1 MKLYKAEFFK
11 RDFTLR
17 AAVGIQSPELVFD
30 YLTTE
35 KTEITLPGAVKI
47 ARGDW
52 AHVTDINGAVIY
64 QGVVMD
70 ITTAITFRN
79 RTMYITTVMPATRF
93 ITTTTLFGK
102 SNFSFTIT
110 A

>member
-47 ARGDW
+47 GEIG
-52 AHVTDINGAVIY
+52 HTSP
-64 QGVVMD
+64 
-70 ITTAITFRN
+70 T
-79 RTMYITTVMPATRF
+79 
-93 ITTTTLFGK
+93 
-102 SNFSFTIT
+102 
-110 A
+110 

>member
-1 MKLYKAEFFK
+1 MKPYKAEFFK

-17 AAVGIQSPELVFD
+17 AAAGIQSPELVFD

-52 AHVTDINGAVIY
+52 AHVSRRCDGYGNG
-64 QGVVMD
+64 QNH
-70 ITTAITFRN
+70 N
-79 RTMYITTVMPATRF
+79 RERGPANV
-93 ITTTTLFGK
+93 
-102 SNFSFTIT
+102 NF
-110 A
+110 

>member
-1 MKLYKAEFFK
+1 MKPYKAEFFK

-17 AAVGIQSPELVFD
+17 AAAGIQSPELVFD

-52 AHVTDINGAVIY
+52 AHVTDMNGAVHQHLCRFHISAFY
-64 QGVVMD
+64 WQ
-70 ITTAITFRN
+70 
-79 RTMYITTVMPATRF
+79 TVRDESG
-93 ITTTTLFGK
+93 LCDG
-102 SNFSFTIT
+102 
-110 A
+110 